1 MKSSSVHSN
10 DFIIN
15 MLCAL
20 IMSLCF
26 VVVSAVE
33 DEACSDWKQVV
44 DRLNS
49 YSRSS
54 SSSSGMELSCTY
66 HPEKCEQADCVGK
79 MNVPIV
85 SAHEGSKRQPRISVL
100 VIAVKKKPALY

>member
-1 MKSSSVHSN
+1 
-10 DFIIN
+10 
-15 MLCAL
+15 
-20 IMSLCF
+20 MSLCF

-44 DRLNS
+44 DRINS

-79 MNVPIV
+79 MNVPLV
-85 SAHEGSKRQPRISVL
+85 SSPGGQRGVKKGSKRLHSISVL
-100 VIAVKKKPALY
+100 VMIAV